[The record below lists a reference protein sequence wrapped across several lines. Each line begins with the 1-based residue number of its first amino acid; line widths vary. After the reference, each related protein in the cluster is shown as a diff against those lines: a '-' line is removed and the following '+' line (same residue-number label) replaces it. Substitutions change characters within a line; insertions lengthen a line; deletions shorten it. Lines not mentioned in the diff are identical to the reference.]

1 MVDVPAKNKNS
12 KIFAV
17 GEVMLNGPMKT
28 RHFGTTVLQQLDSTV
43 CVTNTNAVVTMG
55 SQKQIRN
62 TQEPEPTRYL
72 NKWRVQ
78 EPTNYLDK
86 WSNFKSRMMTS
97 ALNGWREGIV
107 TATASATV
115 TNLMSSASGDEEKD
129 GTGCVHVDVIRSMA
143 SKRVS
148 SFSQRILER
157 LQSLSG
163 EQSSESMGGN
173 GC

>member
-1 MVDVPAKNKNS
+1 
-12 KIFAV
+12 
-17 GEVMLNGPMKT
+17 
-28 RHFGTTVLQQLDSTV
+28 LDSTV
-43 CVTNTNAVVTMG
+43 CVTNTNAVVTVG
-55 SQKQIRN
+55 VQEQIRN
-62 TQEPEPTRYL
+62 TQEPEPTSYL
-72 NKWRVQ
+72 DKWRAQ
-78 EPTNYLDK
+78 KPTNYLDK
-86 WSNFKSRMMTS
+86 WSNFKSLMMTS
-97 ALNGWREGIV
+97 ALNGRREGNE

-115 TNLMSSASGDEEKD
+115 TDLMSSASDDGKKD

-163 EQSSESMGGN
+163 EQSSESIGGN